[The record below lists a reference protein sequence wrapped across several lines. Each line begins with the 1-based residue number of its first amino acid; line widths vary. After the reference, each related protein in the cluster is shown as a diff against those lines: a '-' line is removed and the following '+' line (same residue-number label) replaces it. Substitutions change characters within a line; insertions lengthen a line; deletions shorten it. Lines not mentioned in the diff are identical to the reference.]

1 VARPPSSRTL
11 RKISAPALISRRI
24 DRSTW
29 CFFSPSLGIRSAPAA
44 CSNRAAHN
52 KKGPVAGAFVLHYR
66 RPSRTLTGYF
76 FFFGAAFFF
85 AAAFLVAFF
94 ID

>member
-1 VARPPSSRTL
+1 VSEKKKAPFPGP
-11 RKISAPALISRRI
+11 PALL
-24 DRSTW
+24 
-29 CFFSPSLGIRSAPAA
+29 F
-44 CSNRAAHN
+44 
-52 KKGPVAGAFVLHYR
+52 
-66 RPSRTLTGYF
+66 TLPGYF

>member
-1 VARPPSSRTL
+1 MSFRWRTHAIIAAEFEPKSAIANVPKKRPRCRGLVLRLMFTSRNGTL
-11 RKISAPALISRRI
+11 P
-24 DRSTW
+24 D
-29 CFFSPSLGIRSAPAA
+29 
-44 CSNRAAHN
+44 
-52 KKGPVAGAFVLHYR
+52 
-66 RPSRTLTGYF
+66 YF

>member
-1 VARPPSSRTL
+1 MVFLFSLTRNTKRARRL
-11 RKISAPALISRRI
+11 FQSRRTI
-24 DRSTW
+24 
-29 CFFSPSLGIRSAPAA
+29 
-44 CSNRAAHN
+44 